1 MWLRTDKRGV
11 NSSRQGRW
19 GLQEVTVN
27 VQAFEEL
34 KRVLRTVPESE
45 FSIGDWDRCACGHA
59 TRDSWFRQRGFTE
72 CRDFFQAAA
81 FFQVPRWKAEEL
93 FSAPYRTIVTP
104 SALIQQID
112 SMLPAEAVHPSDAPA
127 QTARRQSVIDDLL
140 VKANKAA
147 QKASRVATALIA
159 VFF

>member
-1 MWLRTDKRGV
+1 V
-11 NSSRQGRW
+11 

-34 KRVLRTVPESE
+34 KRVLRTIPESE
-45 FSIGDWDRCACGHA
+45 FSISDWDRCACGHA
-59 TRDSWFRQRGFTE
+59 TRDSWFRQQGFTD

-81 FFQVPRWKAEEL
+81 FFQVPRWKAKEL

-104 SALIQQID
+104 RALIQQID
-112 SMLPAEAVHPSDAPA
+112 SMLPAEAVQPSATSA
-127 QTARRQSVIDDLL
+127 QTSRRQAIIDHLL
-140 VKANKAA
+140 AKANKAA
-147 QKASRVATALIA
+147 QEARRVATALIA